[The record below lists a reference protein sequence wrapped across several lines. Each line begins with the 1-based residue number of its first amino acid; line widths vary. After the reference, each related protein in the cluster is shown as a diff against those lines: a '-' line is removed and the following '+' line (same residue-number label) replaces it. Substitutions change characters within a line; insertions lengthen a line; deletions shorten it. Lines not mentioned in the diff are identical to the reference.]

1 MYKIEYSKTAIKKLN
16 KIPKNLVKRIQN
28 KLTEIAQNPYREN
41 PNLKKLV
48 GREGYRLRI
57 GDWRI
62 IYEINNDRIVIL
74 VLYQIRLISHT
85 KRY

>member
-1 MYKIEYSKTAIKKLN
+1 M
-16 KIPKNLVKRIQN
+16 QN

-48 GREGYRLRI
+48 GREGYKLRI

-74 VLYQIRLISHT
+74 VLEIDTRGGIY
-85 KRY
+85 K

>member
-16 KIPKNLVKRIQN
+16 KSPKNLVKRIQD
-28 KLTEIAQNPYREN
+28 KLTEIAKNPYGDN

-62 IYEINNDRIVIL
+62 IYEINNDKIVIL
-74 VLYQIRLISHT
+74 VLDIDTRGGIY
-85 KRY
+85 K

>member
-74 VLYQIRLISHT
+74 VLEIDTRGGIY
-85 KRY
+85 K